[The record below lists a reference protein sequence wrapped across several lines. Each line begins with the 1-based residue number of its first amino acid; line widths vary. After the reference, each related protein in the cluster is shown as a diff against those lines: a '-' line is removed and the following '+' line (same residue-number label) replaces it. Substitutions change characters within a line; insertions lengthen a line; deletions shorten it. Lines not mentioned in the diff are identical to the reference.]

1 MSPAM
6 QPMQLGGSGGAP
18 PAMQPMQDAGS
29 MLAEDSGMA
38 ASDAMAMEPMR
49 EDLGEGDG
57 KDVITIGDSWM
68 LLSTTGI
75 QQSLVKVS
83 GQPYRTYGVGGTR
96 LLNGQ
101 IPGQYD
107 SAKSADPDIK
117 TVIMTGGGNDI
128 LQTGLS
134 NDCASGGDMC
144 RQQLVTIAEALSDLW
159 AQMGADG
166 VQDVVHILYSSD
178 AGSGV
183 ADSIK
188 NAGELERRCA
198 EAPLHCHLLAT
209 DDLVMGDLRSDGIHP
224 TDVAYDR
231 IATGVYELM
240 KKEGMRR

>member
-1 MSPAM
+1 M
-6 QPMQLGGSGGAP
+6 QPGGSGGAP
-18 PAMQPMQDAGS
+18 PAMPTTQDAGS
-29 MLAEDSGMA
+29 MLDDSGMA
-38 ASDAMAMEPMR
+38 ASDAMAMEPVR

-68 LLSTTGI
+68 SLGTSGI

-107 SAKSADPDIK
+107 SAKLADPDIK

-134 NDCASGGDMC
+134 SDCASGGDSC
-144 RQQLVTIAEALSDLW
+144 REQLVTIGEALSELW
-159 AQMGADG
+159 MQMGADG

-183 ADSIK
+183 ADSIRD
-188 NAGELERRCA
+188 AGEMERRCA

-224 TDVAYDR
+224 SDAAYDR